1 MSIDERPASGP
12 SQPESK
18 VPLTARQVTRQRRK
32 ESFQRS
38 WKVFRSY
45 RSGMVGMYVLVF
57 FALVAIC
64 APLLADH
71 DGLQSAN
78 ADGPVLAPPSKEYP
92 LGTDFSGRS
101 VLTML
106 IWGSRVSLSIGLG
119 ATIISM
125 VLGTAIGI
133 ASGYFTGW
141 FGQILY
147 RLTEW
152 FLVIPF
158 LPLALVLATLFG
170 GSLFVVMVVIGI
182 TTWPGTALLIRA
194 QTLSIKNRPYMERAR
209 VLGAGPVQQMGRHIL
224 PNVMPMVF
232 ANTSLTVAAA
242 ILSETTLSFLGFG
255 DPTRISWGGMLD
267 QAFNDGALS
276 LGAWWFWFPP
286 GVCVVLVVL
295 SFTMIGQALEEIA
308 NPRLRDR

>member
-1 MSIDERPASGP
+1 MTSIEARS
-12 SQPESK
+12 SM
-18 VPLTARQVTRQRRK
+18 TARQVTWRRRR
-32 ESFQRS
+32 ESFSRN
-38 WKVFRSY
+38 WIVFRRS
-45 RSGMVGMYVLVF
+45 RSGMVGLFVLAF
-57 FALVAIC
+57 FALVALC
-64 APLLADH
+64 APLLADS
-71 DGLQSAN
+71 DGLVSAN
-78 ADGPVLAPPSKEYP
+78 ADGPILAPPSKEYP

-106 IWGSRVSLSIGLG
+106 IWGSRVSLTIGLG
-119 ATIISM
+119 ATVISM

-141 FGQILY
+141 LGGTLY

-170 GSLFVVMVVIGI
+170 GSLAVIMVVIGI
-182 TTWPGTALLIRA
+182 TTWPSTALLIRA
-194 QTLSIKNRPYMERAR
+194 QTLSIKGRPYMERAK
-209 VLGAGPVQQMGRHIL
+209 VLGAGPSQQMSRHIL

-242 ILSETTLSFLGFG
+242 ILSETTLAFLGFG
-255 DPTRISWGGMLD
+255 DPTRVSWGGMLE
-267 QAFNDGALS
+267 QAFSEGALS

-295 SFTMIGQALEEIA
+295 AFTLVGQALEEIA